1 MKPAHMAPRQPLD
14 FAQIIVAIAFV
25 MLVGIVIGSVL

>member
-1 MKPAHMAPRQPLD
+1 MAPRPPLS

-25 MLVGIVIGSVL
+25 MLLGIVVGSLI